1 MTPRDLL
8 VLAIGVLVG
17 ALLNGRREV
26 CRRAC
31 CVTEARRQR
40 WREGEDVAEGPR
52 VRSEP

>member
-17 ALLNGRREV
+17 ALLNGRRAV

-31 CVTEARRQR
+31 CVQDGRRQR
-40 WREGEDVAEGPR
+40 WRQGL
-52 VRSEP
+52 EP